1 MVSKHRNET
10 IRKRQRF
17 EEKTGWEDINDPV
30 RDRAS
35 HKLRALF
42 ASAIVFI
49 ISIFYLDHIYQIQ
62 INDHELYTTKA
73 EDNRIRV
80 RPIEPIRGNILDRN
94 GIVLAESFDTFDI
107 VAKKENI
114 TSEENF
120 IANAKKVFG
129 FDKNKIKL
137 LSSQFNNKKLK
148 EITLKENTTIEEFT
162 KLSVD
167 QYLLPEMELIV
178 KSNRRYRYPEST
190 SHVLGYTGKLSD
202 SDFNSIIEIKEG
214 MTTVGKIGVERFYQN
229 LLSGSPGFEK
239 LETNANNEIIR
250 VLEKKSATRG
260 SDIYL
265 TIDAKLQNYT
275 YNLLKGQRGSIIVM
289 DPHNGDILSFISHP
303 GYDNNLFAQGIS
315 SKDYK
320 KLLNDKTKPLFNRA
334 LIGQYPP
341 GSTVKP
347 FFGIVALEDGI
358 IDKSKVFACTG
369 AYKLENYKRPFKCWK
384 RDGHMDVNLSSAV
397 ASSCDVFFYRL
408 AEISG
413 IDLIHDKL
421 QKFGFGQKTYIDLYG
436 EKSGLLPSREWKN
449 QSRQAAWYPGET
461 LNVGIGQGY
470 FLATPLQLANATSL
484 LASGGASVTP
494 HLFLRSVDRIN
505 NEVTNFNY
513 EENKNSI
520 EIDTDSL
527 HVVNEAMWRVI
538 YDRNIGTASHIKKI
552 EGLEFAGKTGT
563 AQVYNLDKGKTGIKA
578 LQDHAL
584 FISFAPFES
593 PEIVV
598 SVIVD
603 NGGSGSAVAAPI
615 ARDIINYY
623 FETIKPRVAMQ

>member
-10 IRKRQRF
+10 IRKKLRF

-30 RDRAS
+30 QDRAS

-49 ISIFYLDHIYQIQ
+49 ISLLYLDHIYQIQ

-80 RPIEPIRGNILDRN
+80 RPIEPIRGKILDRN
-94 GIVLAESFDTFDI
+94 GIVLAESYDTFDI
-107 VAKKENI
+107 IAKKENI
-114 TSEENF
+114 NSYDKF
-120 IANAKKVFG
+120 ISNARKVFK
-129 FDKNKIKL
+129 FENKEIDK
-137 LSSQFNNKKLK
+137 LSKQFNNKKLK
-148 EITLKENTTIEEFT
+148 EVTLKKNTTIEEFT

-178 KSNRRYRYPEST
+178 KSNRRYIFPEAT

-202 SDFNSIIEIKEG
+202 NDFNSIIEIKEG

-229 LLSGSPGFEK
+229 LLSGSPGYEK

-260 SDIYL
+260 SDVYL
-265 TIDAKLQNYT
+265 TIDAKLQNYA
-275 YNLLKGQRGSIIVM
+275 YGLLKGQRGSIIVM
-289 DPHNGDILSFISHP
+289 NPHNGDVLSFVSHP
-303 GYDNNLFAQGIS
+303 GYNNNLFAQGIT
-315 SKDYK
+315 SKNYK
-320 KLLNDKTKPLFNRA
+320 RLLNDESKPLFNRA

-341 GSTVKP
+341 GSTIKP

-413 IDLIHDKL
+413 IDLIHDRL

-449 QSRQAAWYPGET
+449 KSRQAAWYPGET

-484 LASGGASVTP
+484 LASGGSSVTP
-494 HLFLRSVDRIN
+494 HLFLRSIDRIN
-505 NEVTNFNY
+505 NEVANFNY
-513 EENKNSI
+513 NDNQNFI
-520 EIDTDSL
+520 EIDTQSL

-538 YDRNIGTASHIKKI
+538 YDNKVGTASHIKKI

-603 NGGSGSAVAAPI
+603 NGGSGSAVAEPI
-615 ARDIINYY
+615 ARNVINYY
-623 FETIKPRVAMQ
+623 FENIKSKVAMQ